1 HRMSDPGIVLASPWG
16 PALAIGG
23 MMLVTFLCRIA
34 GAVLMRHVRITPRI
48 ERGLRALPGSI
59 ILATILPVAL
69 DAGWPALVALGAA
82 IGVMAATRIDVLSLA
97 AGLGTLS
104 VIRAL
109 L

>member
-1 HRMSDPGIVLASPWG
+1 MNGWSAFITSPWG
-16 PALAIGG
+16 AIIAIAA
-23 MMLVTFLCRIA
+23 MTLVTFLCRI
-34 GAVLMRHVRITPRI
+34 GGVVLMSHVRITPRI

-59 ILATILPVAL
+59 ILATILPAAL
-69 DAGWPALVALGAA
+69 DSGWPAIAALGAA
-82 IGVMAATRIDVLSLA
+82 VAVMAATRIDLLGLA

>member
-1 HRMSDPGIVLASPWG
+1 MSTVIASPWG
-16 PALAIGG
+16 AILAIAA
-23 MMLVTFLCRIA
+23 MALVTFLCRIA
-34 GAVLMRHVRITPRI
+34 GVVLMSHVRITPRM

-59 ILATILPVAL
+59 ILATILPIAL
-69 DAGWPALVALGAA
+69 DYGWPAIVALGAA
-82 IGVMAATRIDVLSLA
+82 SVVMATTLIDLLGLA

>member
-1 HRMSDPGIVLASPWG
+1 MSELSAFIVSPWG
-16 PALAIGG
+16 AAIAIAG
-23 MMLVTFLCRIA
+23 MTLVTFLCRIA
-34 GAVLMRHVRITPRI
+34 GVVLMSHVRITPRV

-59 ILATILPVAL
+59 ILATILPVAI
-69 DAGWPALVALGAA
+69 DNGWPALVALGAA
-82 IGVMAATRIDVLSLA
+82 IAVMAATRIDLLGLA

>member
-1 HRMSDPGIVLASPWG
+1 MSGFGAFIASPWG
-16 PALAIGG
+16 SALAIAG

-34 GAVLMRHVRITPRI
+34 GVVLMNHVRITPRI

-82 IGVMAATRIDVLSLA
+82 VTVMAATRIDVLSLA

>member
-1 HRMSDPGIVLASPWG
+1 MSRVP
-16 PALAIGG
+16 
-23 MMLVTFLCRIA
+23 
-34 GAVLMRHVRITPRI
+34 ITPRI

-59 ILATILPVAL
+59 ILATILPVVI
-69 DAGWPALVALGAA
+69 DSGWPAIVAVAAA
-82 IGVMAATRIDVLSLA
+82 IAVMAFTRIDLLGLL

>member
-1 HRMSDPGIVLASPWG
+1 MSGLNAFIATPWG
-16 PALAIGG
+16 SAFAIAG
-23 MMLVTFLCRIA
+23 MVLVTFLCRI
-34 GAVLMRHVRITPRI
+34 GGVVLMSRVRITPRI

-59 ILATILPVAL
+59 ILATILPVVI
-69 DAGWPALVALGAA
+69 DSGWPAIVAVTAA
-82 IGVMAATRIDVLSLA
+82 IALMAITRIDLLGLL